1 MEATPSLLA
10 RLRWALPLLVSL
22 ALFVPGVFADHYN
35 DDWTLRVIAE
45 GRAPGFDNSPWRL
58 FEFTRSQA
66 NTTELIATGSMP
78 WWTEPS
84 LRLRFF
90 RPLSS
95 LLFALDVRVLGPSP
109 TLAHVHSLLWIVALL
124 WLTGRWFERVLPA
137 RTARVAWW
145 LVALSPHLVNGAL
158 WASARNGVSASVCV
172 MAALL
177 LQARAHAQQRP
188 APIAKLLALF
198 VIGLCFGELALGF
211 VPLFVAMEW
220 ARGAHPTARSL
231 LRSASPVVVS
241 ALVYLGLYVALGF
254 GAGGSGLYLDPV
266 RDFSTA
272 LREAPLRLGVLV
284 LDGLYT
290 VPSELYLML
299 PGARVGIAVVALS
312 TLALLLAWLH
322 RSAPT
327 RDREAHRTL
336 LAVVYGSLCALA
348 PGLLGIPGGRLLTV
362 AIVGF
367 AALLAAWVDR
377 ALEAR
382 AQRRA
387 WAWAAL
393 AIVAVVRLAL
403 GGLLRVGASAQ
414 LVKVSRDERRVA
426 ATASFRCPKNANF
439 VLVDGA
445 DPVLGMYAAPAMA
458 YLDPAIGGT
467 FRTLSMQ
474 LDTLVLTRT
483 GERSFSLEPEHGG
496 TLTDFVFA
504 EVFRRPASAMRAGDV
519 VRTTTM
525 SATVERVRDGRPQRV
540 NFRFDAPFDGG
551 QTCVLRWRAGRVESF
566 DLPPIGQSMR
576 VAHERGPLGI

>member
-1 MEATPSLLA
+1 MEANRSLLA
-10 RLRWALPLLVSL
+10 RLRWALPMLVSL
-22 ALFVPGVFADHYN
+22 ALFLPGVFADHYN

-45 GRAPGFDNSPWRL
+45 GRAPGFDRNPWRL
-58 FEFTRSQA
+58 FEFTRSDA
-66 NTTELIATGSMP
+66 NTTELIASGSMP

-95 LLFALDVRVLGPSP
+95 LLFAFDVRVLGPSA
-109 TLAHVHSLLWIVALL
+109 TLAHAHSLLWIAALL

-137 RTARVAWW
+137 RIARVAWW

-172 MAALL
+172 MAALWV
-177 LQARAHAQQRP
+177 QARAHERQRP
-188 APIAKLLALF
+188 APMAKLLALF
-198 VIGLCFGELALGF
+198 VVGLCFGELALGF

-220 ARGAHPTARSL
+220 ARGAHPTVKSL
-231 LRSASPVVVS
+231 LVRAAPV
-241 ALVYLGLYVALGF
+241 ALVSLAYLGLYVALGF
-254 GAGGSGLYLDPV
+254 GARGSGLYLDPV
-266 RDFSTA
+266 RDGSTA
-272 LREAPLRLGVLV
+272 VREAPLRLGVLV
-284 LDGLYT
+284 LEGLYT
-290 VPSELYLML
+290 VPSELYLLL
-299 PGARVGIAVVALS
+299 PGARAGIAVFALS

-327 RDREAHRTL
+327 RDRHVHRTL

-367 AALLAAWVDR
+367 AALLAAFVDG

-382 AQRRA
+382 SQRRV

-393 AIVAVVRLAL
+393 ALVAVVRLAL

-426 ATASFRCPKNANF
+426 TTADVRCAKNSNF

-458 YLDPAIGGT
+458 YLDPSIGGT

-496 TLTDFVFA
+496 SLTDFVFS
-504 EVFRRPASAMRAGDV
+504 EVFRRPASAMRVGDV

-525 SATVERVRDGRPQRV
+525 EATVERVRDGRPQRV
-540 NFRFDAPFDGG
+540 DFRFTTPFDGG
-551 QTCVLRWRAGRVESF
+551 QTCVLRWRGGRVESF
-566 DLPPIGQSMR
+566 DLPPLGRSMR
-576 VAHERGPLGI
+576 VEHERGPLGI